1 MLHNMCEVAK
11 YALQQQTQLHH
22 TVIWF
27 AMVQFMGHL
36 ITVGGGIEDE
46 MHKVTGNVYC
56 FNEQSQRSSSNP
68 CQPLDIGL
76 QLPLRSLPLLPV
88 GE

>member
-1 MLHNMCEVAK
+1 MRPDYLYTNILFENTTYMHVAQHVHEVAK

-27 AMVQFMGHL
+27 TMVQFMGHL

-46 MHKVTGNVYC
+46 MHEVIGNVYC
-56 FNEQSQRSSSNP
+56 FKEQSQKWEEF
-68 CQPLDIGL
+68 L
-76 QLPLRSLPLLPV
+76 
-88 GE
+88 